1 MKLKRYKEFN
11 EGIFS
16 KVKSMFKPDS
26 KVKSIFKSE
35 FERYA
40 DKIDASLK
48 EILKDLKSNFD
59 IKLHKYD
66 SDKYKSYIWDIQV
79 VGKEDYVELFFV
91 DNKSINLMDGMFR
104 DLRIE
109 TWIWGDGDS
118 HRHKTAYFD
127 CSYLV
132 KENQLDFQLKQI
144 ISMFIGTLEF
154 IEKREIFDQEYPLED
169 IKNWTYGLSD
179 MDGLN
184 LKLYK
189 LGPNF
194 INDKDGWTKAGKPG
208 YLSKVWIEKTS
219 DEWKSFEEDFKNEI
233 EMLKKQLSN
242 VGLNLKVNGG
252 TTQHK
257 GEIVLHEQT
266 FVIQKL

>member
-16 KVKSMFKPDS
+16 KVKS
-26 KVKSIFKSE
+26 IFKSE

-40 DKIDASLK
+40 EKIDASLK
-48 EILKDLKSNFD
+48 EILKDIKSNFD

-66 SDKYKSYIWDIQV
+66 NYKSYKSYFWDIQV
-79 VGKEDYVELFFV
+79 VGKEDYVKLIFV
-91 DNKSINLMDGMFR
+91 DNKTNTF
-104 DLRIE
+104 RIE
-109 TWIWGDGDS
+109 THLTGMDADKFPPVITPNI
-118 HRHKTAYFD
+118 RIFD
-127 CSYLV
+127 CSNLV

-154 IEKREIFDQEYPLED
+154 IEKKQIFDQEYPLED

-194 INDKDGWTKAGKPG
+194 IKINDKAGWTKAGKPG
-208 YLSKVWIEKTS
+208 YLVKVWIEKES
-219 DEWKSFEEDFKNEI
+219 NEWKSFEEDFKNEI

-242 VGLNLKVNGG
+242 VGLKLKVNGG

-257 GEIVLHEQT
+257 GEIVSHEQT

>member
-1 MKLKRYKEFN
+1 MQLKRYKEFN

-48 EILKDLKSNFD
+48 EILKDIKSNFD

-66 SDKYKSYIWDIQV
+66 DYKSYIWDIQV
-79 VGKEDYVELFFV
+79 VGKEDYVKLIFV
-91 DNKSINLMDGMFR
+91 DNKTNN
-104 DLRIE
+104 LRIE
-109 TWIWGDGDS
+109 QPSGIDIFDLS
-118 HRHKTAYFD
+118 HLNLHWA
-127 CSYLV
+127 V
-132 KENQLDFQLKQI
+132 KENQLDFELKQI

-154 IEKREIFDQEYPLED
+154 IEKKEIFDQEYPLED

-194 INDKDGWTKAGKPG
+194 IKINDKAGWTKAGKPG
-208 YLSKVWIEKTS
+208 YLVKVWIEKTS

-242 VGLNLKVNGG
+242 VGLKLKVNGG